1 MTTWFI
7 AALRYPSGRLIFVG
21 AHPEKAEFT
30 ATRETAGQ
38 WPSEQHAE
46 DAANALKRAFQ
57 LENPEVL
64 KIVIEPIPAK
74 SSA

>member
-38 WPSEQHAE
+38 WPGEQHAK
-46 DAANALKRAFQ
+46 DAADALKTAFQ
-57 LENPEVL
+57 LAEPGML
-64 KIVIEPIPAK
+64 KTVIEPAPAAT
-74 SSA
+74 SA